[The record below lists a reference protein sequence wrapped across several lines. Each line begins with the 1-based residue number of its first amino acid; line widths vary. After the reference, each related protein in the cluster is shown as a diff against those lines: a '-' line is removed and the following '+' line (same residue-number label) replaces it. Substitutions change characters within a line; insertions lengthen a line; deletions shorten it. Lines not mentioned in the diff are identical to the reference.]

1 MSPEV
6 YILLLAILVQAI
18 TTIDGRIPSL
28 VRMGQEKKPEAICGL
43 QSHMKIVVSQVVI
56 QLVK

>member
-18 TTIDGRIPSL
+18 TTIDSRIPSL
-28 VRMGQEKKPEAICGL
+28 VKMGQEKKPEAIF
-43 QSHMKIVVSQVVI
+43 S
-56 QLVK
+56 VKPTPLGIIICVTLLY

>member
-18 TTIDGRIPSL
+18 TTFYGGIASF
-28 VRMGQEKKPEAICGL
+28 VKMGQEKKPEAIFL
-43 QSHMKIVVSQVVI
+43 SKTYPIRYY
-56 QLVK
+56 